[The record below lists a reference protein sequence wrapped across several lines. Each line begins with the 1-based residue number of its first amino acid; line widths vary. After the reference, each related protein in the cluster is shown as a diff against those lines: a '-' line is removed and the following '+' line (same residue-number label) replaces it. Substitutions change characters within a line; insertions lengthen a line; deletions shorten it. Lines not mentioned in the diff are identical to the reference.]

1 MKRFWTLI
9 AVVLLAIFA
18 AAACND
24 YGNTFQS
31 PGGAIITFL
40 SPKQIPA
47 CPAPCT
53 NNSGFT
59 LTLNGGTYTAPT
71 TNLSGGALVVNSG
84 ATASTRW
91 LP

>member
-59 LTLNGGTYTAPT
+59 LTLNEIGRAH
-71 TNLSGGALVVNSG
+71 V
-84 ATASTRW
+84 
-91 LP
+91 